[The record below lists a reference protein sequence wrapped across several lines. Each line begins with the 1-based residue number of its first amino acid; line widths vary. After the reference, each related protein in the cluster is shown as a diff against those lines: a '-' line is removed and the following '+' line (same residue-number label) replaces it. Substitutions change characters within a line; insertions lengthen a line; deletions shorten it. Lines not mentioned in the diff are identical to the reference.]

1 MSLDATLGTR
11 RQLKGLEQR
20 KVVLLGMIAGF
31 AFLGITLAQLTRYV
45 IGAGVVYNIGD
56 VAAFDIRAPHRI
68 TYISDVETN
77 RQRDLAQASVL
88 PIFTPPDAQSSRRQM
103 SVAYQLLDRIQQ
115 IRSDAKATTASRVRQ
130 LMAMDELAI
139 TEAMARTILSLN
151 DAQWSRIASQTL
163 SVLDVILRR
172 PIHPGNLDETRAS
185 VSQQISFSLRAE
197 EADIVNQLVSAL
209 IVPNTDYD
217 SAATEAARRAARESV
232 KPVERKFEA
241 NQIIIRSGQ
250 VIGPADIEA
259 LERFNLR
266 RPTLTW
272 TNVMSAMTL
281 SALSV
286 IALGM
291 GTLRTRDNVLKQP
304 IRQTALSALV
314 FILMLMLARW
324 LLPGHGVLPY
334 LAPLAASAVAITS
347 WSGLLP
353 GILSALLMGGL
364 VGMGMD
370 KQLEFAACIATGGIA
385 ACLALGR
392 GERLGNFLRAGVL
405 AGLAQCLI
413 VLAFNL
419 PTLQPNDVPLLT
431 VYLLASF
438 ASGVLSAG
446 LALAILFLTGA
457 AFDVTT
463 VVQLIELS
471 RLSHP
476 LLQQM
481 VTQAPGTYH
490 HTLMVTN
497 LAENAAERI
506 NADSLLIRVG
516 SYFHDIGKLANPH
529 FFIENQLEGVN
540 PHERLDPLTS
550 SIILQNH
557 VADGLKLA
565 AKYRLPSKVRAFIAE
580 HHGTTKTHYQY
591 IRACEQNNSEVDA
604 QPFRYPGPRP
614 QSKETAL
621 LMLADGSE
629 AAVRAARC
637 TTIEEMD
644 EVLRRLFADRLA
656 DHQLDDSN
664 LTLREMEIVRQSFL
678 ETLRG
683 LYHPRVQYP
692 SQVRAGS
699 PAGEPLTVVKP
710 LPSRPD
716 QELATP

>member
-1 MSLDATLGTR
+1 MNLDATSGTR
-11 RQLKGLEQR
+11 RQLKNLQR
-20 KVVLLGMIAGF
+20 HKVAALSVIAC
-31 AFLGITLAQLTRYV
+31 ATFLGVTAAQLSRHV
-45 IGAGVVYNIGD
+45 IGASVVYNLGD
-56 VAAFDIRAPHRI
+56 VAAFDIRAPHRLV
-68 TYISDVETN
+68 YVSDVETN
-77 RQRDLAQASVL
+77 RQRDLAEASVA
-88 PIFTPPDAQSSRRQM
+88 PIFTPPDAQTSRRQM
-103 SVAYQLLDRIQQ
+103 SLAYESLDYIQQ
-115 IRSDAKATTASRVRQ
+115 VRSNQTASLDDRVRK
-130 LMAMDELAI
+130 LTNLDELVI
-139 TEAMARTILSLN
+139 WESTARNILALE
-151 DAQWSRIASQTL
+151 DGQWNRVAAQTL
-163 SVLDVILRR
+163 AVLDSVLRR

-185 VSQQISFSLRAE
+185 VSQLISFSLRAE
-197 EADIVNQLVSAL
+197 EAEIVNQLVSAL
-209 IVPNTDYD
+209 IVPNTNYD
-217 SAATEAARRAARESV
+217 SAATAAARRAARENV
-232 KPVERKFEA
+232 KPVERKYEA

-250 VIGPADIEA
+250 VIGPNEIEA

-266 RPTLTW
+266 RPALTW
-272 TNVMSAMTL
+272 MHIASALTL

-286 IALGM
+286 MALGM
-291 GTLRTRDNVLKQP
+291 GMLRARENIFKRP
-304 IRQTALSALV
+304 IRQTALSAVLFV
-314 FILMLMLARW
+314 AILMLARW

-334 LAPLAASAVAITS
+334 LAPIAAVCIAITS

-353 GILSALLMGGL
+353 GVISAVLMGGL
-364 VGMGMD
+364 IGIGMD
-370 KQLEFAACIATGGIA
+370 KQLEFAACITGSGIA
-385 ACLALGR
+385 ACLTLGR
-392 GERLGNFLRAGVL
+392 AERLSNFLRAGVL
-405 AGLAQCLI
+405 AGITQCAI

-419 PTLQPNDVPLLT
+419 PTAQPNDVPLLA
-431 VYLLASF
+431 VYLIASL

-446 LALAILFLTGA
+446 LALAILYISGA

-481 VTQAPGTYH
+481 VAQAPGTYH

-506 NADSLLIRVG
+506 GADSLLTRVG

-540 PHERLDPLTS
+540 PHEQLDPLTS
-550 SIILQNH
+550 STILQNH

-565 AKYRLPSKVRAFIAE
+565 ARYRLPSRVRAFIAE

-591 IRACEQNNSEVDA
+591 VRACEESGGKVDA

-629 AAVRAARC
+629 AAVRANRC
-637 TTIEEMD
+637 TSVEEMD

-656 DHQLDDSN
+656 DHQLDDSD
-664 LTLREMEIVRQSFL
+664 LTLREMEVVRQSFL

-683 LYHPRVQYP
+683 VYHPRMKYP
-692 SQVRAGS
+692 AQVTVS
-699 PAGEPLTVVKP
+699 PSADALVTGKPMPLH
-710 LPSRPD
+710 PD
-716 QELATP
+716 QELATS